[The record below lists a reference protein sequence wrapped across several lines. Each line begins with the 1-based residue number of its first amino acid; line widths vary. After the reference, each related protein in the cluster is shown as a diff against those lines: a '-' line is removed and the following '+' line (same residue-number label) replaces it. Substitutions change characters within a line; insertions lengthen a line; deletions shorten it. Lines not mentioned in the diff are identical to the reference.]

1 LLKIFFSAINIFV
14 GRFTPRYKSKMPDKF
29 DVAWI
34 VSAIMF
40 VLICI
45 SLVIVAGI
53 GLVASFKTG
62 QPLIFVGAIAGMIV
76 PFLIYFCFFY
86 ALKDHSA
93 CTIGVQVQ
101 KELKDQQAKNLSQIA
116 ASLPTVQAAN

>member
-1 LLKIFFSAINIFV
+1 
-14 GRFTPRYKSKMPDKF
+14 MPDKF
-29 DVAWI
+29 DIAWV

-45 SLVIVAGI
+45 TLVIVAGI

-62 QPLIFVGAIAGMIV
+62 EPLIFIGSIAGMIV

-93 CTIGVQVQ
+93 CTIGMQVQ
-101 KELKDQQAKNLSQIA
+101 KAQKEQQAKNLPQIA
-116 ASLPTVQAAN
+116 ATLPTD